1 MRAGVQRVQDL
12 LGIFEARA
20 HDLAGNGVIV
30 VVAAGAG
37 DDGIGVNGVVFHAV
51 DVGGDEVTASDA
63 RQDGLFGAVNGGT
76 EQRQV
81 EPVRAHRR
89 DGFQSGVV
97 HRNFET
103 QRGVGEIG
111 EDVVIVAEHIGGG
124 RAKDLHEQERR
135 TLGEDGSKLRLAH
148 AALFFQ
154 DGRVGGDAFED
165 AQRLVAGNGGR
176 IGAVEVH
183 DEAPVRGGGGIIQ
196 SRVFSPPVTLTSVAK
211 SVC

>member
-1 MRAGVQRVQDL
+1 MQDL

-30 VVAAGAG
+30 VVTAGAG

-51 DVGGDEVTASDA
+51 DVGGDEVAAGNA

-76 EQRQV
+76 EQRQI
-81 EPVRAHRR
+81 EPMRAHRR

-103 QRGVGEIG
+103 QRGGGEIG
-111 EDVVIVAEHIGGG
+111 EDVVIVAKHIGCG
-124 RAKDLHEQERR
+124 RTEDLYEEERR
-135 TLGEDGSKLRLAH
+135 TGGEDGRELCFAR

-196 SRVFSPPVTLTSVAK
+196 SRVFSPPVTLTPVAK

>member
-1 MRAGVQRVQDL
+1 M
-12 LGIFEARA
+12 
-20 HDLAGNGVIV
+20 
-30 VVAAGAG
+30 
-37 DDGIGVNGVVFHAV
+37 VFHAV

-81 EPVRAHRR
+81 EAVRAHRR

-97 HRNFET
+97 HRYFET

-111 EDVVIVAEHIGGG
+111 EDVVIVAEHIGCG
-124 RAKDLHEQERR
+124 RAEDLHEQERR

-196 SRVFSPPVTLTSVAK
+196 SRVFSPPVTLTPVAK